1 VSNPLR
7 RLFRKV
13 AEKGVQGVE
22 KTTSVLYDKTL
33 GKQIAKLPLAAQAK
47 MMEQFIN
54 TPIPTRGLTGG
65 GMTRDKMVANARA
78 GLLDS
83 MPKDVRVRIA
93 KGENQ
98 EQIKAYFWGCP
109 EFQHLWAKTLG
120 MEEATLDELIRGTLA
135 GEG

>member
-1 VSNPLR
+1 
-7 RLFRKV
+7 
-13 AEKGVQGVE
+13 
-22 KTTSVLYDKTL
+22 
-33 GKQIAKLPLAAQAK
+33 
-47 MMEQFIN
+47 MMEQFIKTSIKTAQLSPMRRMMGVTTN
-54 TPIPTRGLTGG
+54 SDRIIAT
-65 GMTRDKMVANARA
+65 ARA
-78 GLLDS
+78 DLLDS
-83 MPKDVRVRIA
+83 ASKDIGTRVE